1 MKEVMT
7 FKAGKF
13 VFCDQYDKPRIEKLL
28 VEAATLNSAISD
40 LPILPKWS
48 SQIDPELLYS
58 SVAGTAA
65 IEGNSLVAEEVRAL
79 DEGKIPDA
87 GHTAKDR
94 LEITNLIGA
103 YRLLDQE
110 KATFLI
116 PKAIAINR
124 ALIGKSLNAH
134 ILAEDQI
141 RDLHRQIT
149 IGLPYEDNIPGTYR
163 NGMVKVGDK
172 AHGGIYTPPKIIEDV
187 QNLMREFIDWI
198 NNDDLINENTFVRA
212 ALAHYHFSLIHPFWD
227 GNGRVAR
234 LLEALLLHSAGIRYV
249 PKMLS
254 NYYYRHV
261 DDYYRAFSETI
272 RAKKDVTPF
281 LEFNLH
287 GVIESLQQMQ
297 GRIALLIRGLVM
309 RDYLHFLSSKKS
321 ISKRQ
326 NDLLTLLLD
335 DSSGKPF
342 TLHDLQNALPYSMLY
357 RKVSEMTARR
367 DLKNLLGLKLLSVDA
382 ENRYSLNLRGFDS

>member
-1 MKEVMT
+1 MKEIMT

-28 VEAATLNSAISD
+28 VEASTLNAAISD

-48 SQIDPELLYS
+48 SQIDPDILYS

-65 IEGNSLVAEEVRAL
+65 IEGNALNAQEVREL

-103 YRLLDQE
+103 YRLLDQQQMD
-110 KATFLI
+110 ASTT
-116 PKAIAINR
+116 
-124 ALIGKSLNAH
+124 SV
-134 ILAEDQI
+134 LAESYI
-141 RDLHRQIT
+141 RELHRHIT
-149 IGLPYEDNIPGTYR
+149 SGLPYEDNIPGTYR
-163 NGMVKVGDK
+163 NGMAKVGDK

-187 QNLMREFIDWI
+187 EMLMREFIEWI
-198 NNDDLINENTFVRA
+198 DSDDLLNEHIFVRA

-234 LLEALLLHSAGIRYV
+234 LIEASLLQSAGIRYV

-261 DDYYRAFSETI
+261 DDYYRAFSESI
-272 RAKKDVTPF
+272 RAGKDVTPF
-281 LEFNLH
+281 LEFNLR
-287 GVIESLQQMQ
+287 GVIESLQQMKT
-297 GRIALLIRGLVM
+297 RIADLIRVLVM
-309 RDYLHFLSSKKS
+309 REHVHFLGSKKA

-342 TLHDLQNALPYSMLY
+342 TLHELQQAMPYAMLY

-382 ENRYSLNLRGFDS
+382 DNRYTLNLRGFDS

>member
-7 FKAGKF
+7 LKSGKF
-13 VFCDQYDKPRIEKLL
+13 VFCDQYDRPRIEKLL
-28 VEAATLNSAISD
+28 VEASTLNAAISD

-48 SQIDPELLYS
+48 SQIEPELLYS

-65 IEGNSLVAEEVRAL
+65 IEGNSLNADEVREL

-103 YRLLDQE
+103 YRLLDEQ
-110 KATFLI
+110 KA
-116 PKAIAINR
+116 
-124 ALIGKSLNAH
+124 KSATSRLLTEEH
-134 ILAEDQI
+134 I

-149 IGLPYEDNIPGTYR
+149 SGLPYEDNIPGKYR
-163 NGMVKVGDK
+163 NGMVRVGDK
-172 AHGGIYTPPKIIEDV
+172 AHGGEYRPPKIIEDIEM
-187 QNLMREFIDWI
+187 LMREFIDWM
-198 NNDDLINENTFVRA
+198 NSDELINEHVFVRA
-212 ALAHYHFSLIHPFWD
+212 AVAHFHFSLIHPFWD

-234 LLEALLLHSAGIRYV
+234 LLEALLLQSAGIRYV

-261 DDYYRAFSETI
+261 DDYYRAFSDTI
-272 RAKKDVTPF
+272 EADKDVTPF
-281 LEFNLH
+281 LEFNLR
-287 GVIESLQQMQ
+287 GVIESLQTMKT
-297 GRIALLIRGLVM
+297 RIAILIRMLVM
-309 RDYLHFLSSKKS
+309 REHVHFLVSNKS

-342 TLHDLQNALPYSMLY
+342 TLHELQRTMPYAMLY

-367 DLKNLLGLKLLSVDA
+367 DLKNLLERKLLTVDA
-382 ENRYSLNLRGFDS
+382 DNRYSLNLRGFDS

>member
-28 VEAATLNSAISD
+28 VEASTLNSAISD

-65 IEGNSLVAEEVRAL
+65 IEGNSLNAEEVREL

-103 YRLLDQE
+103 YRAIETLST
-110 KATFLI
+110 KPVPLI
-116 PKAIAINR
+116 F
-124 ALIGKSLNAH
+124 SETH
-134 ILAEDQI
+134 IKE
-141 RDLHRQIT
+141 LHKHIT
-149 IGLPYEDNIPGTYR
+149 YELPYEDNIPGTYR

-187 QNLMREFIDWI
+187 EMLMREFIDWI
-198 NNDDLINENTFVRA
+198 NSDGLVNENAFVRA

-234 LLEALLLHSAGIRYV
+234 LIEAKLLQSAGIRYV

-261 DDYYRAFSETI
+261 DDYYRAFSDTI
-272 RAKKDVTPF
+272 RAEKEVTPF
-281 LEFNLH
+281 LEFNLR
-287 GVIESLQQMQ
+287 GVIESLQTMKT
-297 GRIALLIRGLVM
+297 RIANLIRMLVM
-309 RDYLHFLSSKKS
+309 REHLHLLGSNKA
-321 ISKRQ
+321 ISRRQ
-326 NDLLTLLLD
+326 NDLITLLLD
-335 DSSGKPF
+335 DSSGKQF
-342 TLHDLQNALPYSMLY
+342 TLHELQKSLPYSMLY

>member
-13 VFCDQYDKPRIEKLL
+13 VFCDQYDKPQIEKQL

-65 IEGNSLVAEEVRAL
+65 IEGNALVAEEVRAL

-87 GHTAKDR
+87 GHTAKDK

-103 YRLLDQE
+103 YRLLDERQ
-110 KATFLI
+110 AMPST
-116 PKAIAINR
+116 
-124 ALIGKSLNAH
+124 AH
-134 ILAEDQI
+134 LLAESHI

-149 IGLPYEDNIPGTYR
+149 IGLPYEDNIPGVYR

-187 QNLMREFIDWI
+187 EMLMREFIEWI
-198 NNDDLINENTFVRA
+198 NSGDLLNENAFVRA

-234 LLEALLLHSAGIRYV
+234 LVEALLLQSEGIRYV

-261 DDYYRAFSETI
+261 DDYYRAFSDTI
-272 RAKKDVTPF
+272 RAEKDVTPF
-281 LEFNLH
+281 LEFNLR
-287 GVIESLQQMQ
+287 GVIESLQTMKT
-297 GRIALLIRGLVM
+297 RIANLIRMLVM
-309 RDYLHFLSSKKS
+309 REHLHLLGSNKT

-326 NDLLTLLLD
+326 NDLITLLLD
-335 DSSGKPF
+335 DSSGKQF
-342 TLHDLQNALPYSMLY
+342 TLHELQKSLPYSMLY

-367 DLKNLLGLKLLSVDA
+367 DLKNLLDRKLLVVDA
-382 ENRYSLNLRGFDS
+382 DGRYSLNLRGFDS

>member
-1 MKEVMT
+1 MKEIMT

-13 VFCDQYDKPRIEKLL
+13 VFCDQYDRPRIEKLL
-28 VEAATLNSAISD
+28 VEASILNSAISD

-48 SQIDPELLYS
+48 SQIDPDILYS

-65 IEGNSLVAEEVRAL
+65 IEGNALNAEEVREL

-94 LEITNLIGA
+94 LEITNLIDA
-103 YRLLDQE
+103 YRLIDQQTT
-110 KATFLI
+110 KPSKTNALAVALFLNPNI
-116 PKAIAINR
+116 
-124 ALIGKSLNAH
+124 LTESH
-134 ILAEDQI
+134 I
-141 RDLHRQIT
+141 RTLHRQIT
-149 IGLPYEDNIPGTYR
+149 NGLPYEDNIPGTYR

-187 QNLMREFIDWI
+187 EMLMREFIDWI
-198 NNDDLINENTFVRA
+198 DNDELVNEHVFVRA

-234 LLEALLLHSAGIRYV
+234 LIEASLLQSAGIRYV

-261 DDYYRAFSETI
+261 DDYYRAFSDTI
-272 RAKKDVTPF
+272 RADKDVTPF
-281 LEFNLH
+281 LEFNLR
-287 GVIESLQQMQ
+287 GVIESLQTMKT
-297 GRIALLIRGLVM
+297 RIAILIRMLVM
-309 RDYLHFLSSKKS
+309 REHVHVLGSNKA

-342 TLHDLQNALPYSMLY
+342 TLHELQQAMPYAMLY

-367 DLKNLLGLKLLSVDA
+367 DLKNLLGLKLLSVDTD
-382 ENRYSLNLRGFDS
+382 NRYTLNLRGFDS

>member
-13 VFCDQYDKPRIEKLL
+13 VFCDKYDKPRIEKLL

-87 GHTAKDR
+87 GHTAKDK

-103 YRLLDQE
+103 YRLLDE
-110 KATFLI
+110 RHAT
-116 PKAIAINR
+116 P
-124 ALIGKSLNAH
+124 STAH
-134 ILAEDQI
+134 LLAESHI

-149 IGLPYEDNIPGTYR
+149 NGLPYEDNIPGVYR

-187 QNLMREFIDWI
+187 EMLMREFIDWI
-198 NNDDLINENTFVRA
+198 NSGDLLNENAFVRA

-234 LLEALLLHSAGIRYV
+234 LVEALLLQSAGIRYV

-261 DDYYRAFSETI
+261 DDYYRAFSDTI
-272 RAKKDVTPF
+272 RAEKDVTPF
-281 LEFNLH
+281 LEFNLR
-287 GVIESLQQMQ
+287 GVIESLQTMKT
-297 GRIALLIRGLVM
+297 RIANLIRMLVM
-309 RDYLHFLSSKKS
+309 REHLHLLGSNKA

-326 NDLLTLLLD
+326 NDLITLLLD
-335 DSSGKPF
+335 DSSGKQF
-342 TLHDLQNALPYSMLY
+342 TLHELQKNLPYSILY

-367 DLKNLLGLKLLSVDA
+367 DLKNLLDRKLLVVDA
-382 ENRYSLNLRGFDS
+382 DGHYSLNLRGFDS

>member
-58 SVAGTAA
+58 SVASTAA
-65 IEGNSLVAEEVRAL
+65 IEGNSLDANEVREL
-79 DEGKIPDA
+79 DEGKIPEA

-103 YRLLDQE
+103 YRAIETLRTKPVPLIFSE
-110 KATFLI
+110 THIKELHKHITF
-116 PKAIAINR
+116 
-124 ALIGKSLNAH
+124 
-134 ILAEDQI
+134 
-141 RDLHRQIT
+141 DLT
-149 IGLPYEDNIPGTYR
+149 YNGNIPGVYR
-163 NGMVKVGDK
+163 NGEVRVGDK
-172 AHGGIYTPPKIIEDV
+172 AHGGEYRPPKIIEDIEM
-187 QNLMREFIDWI
+187 LMREFIDWM
-198 NNDDLINENTFVRA
+198 NSDELINEHVFVRA

-234 LLEALLLHSAGIRYV
+234 LLEALLLQAADIRYV

-254 NYYYRHV
+254 NYYYQHV

-281 LEFNLH
+281 LEFNLR
-287 GVIESLQQMQ
+287 GVIESLQQMKN
-297 GRIALLIRGLVM
+297 RIADFIRVLAM
-309 RDYLHFLSSKKS
+309 RDYLHFLVSNKA
-321 ISKRQ
+321 ISRRQ

-335 DSSGKPF
+335 DPSGKPF

-367 DLKNLLGLKLLSVDA
+367 DLKNLLGLKLISIDA
-382 ENRYSLNLRGFDS
+382 DNRYSLNLRGFDS

>member
-7 FKAGKF
+7 FKSGKF

-28 VEAATLNSAISD
+28 VVASTLNDAIND
-40 LPILPKWS
+40 LPILPGWS
-48 SQIDPELLYS
+48 SEVDPKLLYS
-58 SVAGTAA
+58 SVASTAA
-65 IEGNSLVAEEVRAL
+65 IEGNSLDAEEVRAL

-94 LEITNLIGA
+94 LEVTNLIRA
-103 YRLLDQE
+103 YRLLDQQ
-110 KATFLI
+110 KA
-116 PKAIAINR
+116 
-124 ALIGKSLNAH
+124 KSSAVH
-134 ILAEDQI
+134 ILSENHI
-141 RDLHRQIT
+141 RDLHQQIT
-149 IGLPYEDNIPGTYR
+149 NGLPYEDNIPGTYR

-187 QNLMREFIDWI
+187 QRLMGEFIDWI
-198 NNDDLINENTFVRA
+198 NSNEIVSQDVFIRA

-234 LLEALLLHSAGIRYV
+234 LIEALLLQSAGIRYV

-261 DDYYRAFSETI
+261 DDYYRAFSDTI
-272 RAKKDVTPF
+272 RADKDATPF
-281 LEFNLH
+281 LEFNLL
-287 GVIESLQQMQ
+287 GVIESLKEMKTS
-297 GRIALLIRGLVM
+297 IAFFIRMLAL
-309 RDYLHFLSSKKS
+309 RDYLHFLSSTKA

-335 DSSGKPF
+335 DFKPF
-342 TLHDLQNALPYSMLY
+342 TLHELQNTMPYEMLY

-367 DLKNLLGLKLLSVDA
+367 DLKKLLDLKLLVLDA
-382 ENRYSLNLRGFDS
+382 DNRYSLNLRGFDS

>member
-7 FKAGKF
+7 FKSGKF

-28 VEAATLNSAISD
+28 VEASTLNAAISD

-58 SVAGTAA
+58 SIASTAA
-65 IEGNSLVAEEVRAL
+65 IEGNSLDANEVREL
-79 DEGKIPDA
+79 DEGKIPEA

-103 YRLLDQE
+103 YRQLDLQAAE
-110 KATFLI
+110 PSGTHDFPLRLNLI
-116 PKAIAINR
+116 
-124 ALIGKSLNAH
+124 KSV
-134 ILAEDQI
+134 LAESHI
-141 RDLHRQIT
+141 RALHRQIT
-149 IGLPYEDNIPGTYR
+149 NGLPYEDNIPGTYR

-187 QNLMREFIDWI
+187 EMLMRELIEWIDS
-198 NNDDLINENTFVRA
+198 DDLLNEHIFVRA

-234 LLEALLLHSAGIRYV
+234 LIEASLLQSAGIRYV

-261 DDYYRAFSETI
+261 DDYYRAFSDTI
-272 RAKKDVTPF
+272 KAKKDVTPF
-281 LEFNLH
+281 LEFNLR
-287 GVIESLQQMQ
+287 GVIESLQTMKT
-297 GRIALLIRGLVM
+297 RIAILIRMLVM
-309 RDYLHFLSSKKS
+309 REHVRFLVSNKA
-321 ISKRQ
+321 ISRRQ

-335 DSSGKPF
+335 DPSGKPF
-342 TLHDLQNALPYSMLY
+342 TLHELQQAMPYAMLY

-367 DLKNLLGLKLLSVDA
+367 DLKNLLEHKLLTVDSA
-382 ENRYSLNLRGFDS
+382 NRYSLNLRGFDS

>member
-28 VEAATLNSAISD
+28 VEASTLNSAISD

-65 IEGNSLVAEEVRAL
+65 IEGNSLNAEEVREL

-103 YRLLDQE
+103 YRAIETLST
-110 KATFLI
+110 KPVPLI
-116 PKAIAINR
+116 F
-124 ALIGKSLNAH
+124 SETH
-134 ILAEDQI
+134 IKE
-141 RDLHRQIT
+141 LHKHIT
-149 IGLPYEDNIPGTYR
+149 YELPYEDNIPGTYR

-187 QNLMREFIDWI
+187 EMLMREFIDWI
-198 NNDDLINENTFVRA
+198 NSDGLVNENAFVRA

-234 LLEALLLHSAGIRYV
+234 LIEAKLLQSAGIRYV

-261 DDYYRAFSETI
+261 DDYYRAFSDTI
-272 RAKKDVTPF
+272 RAEKEVTPF
-281 LEFNLH
+281 LEFNLR
-287 GVIESLQQMQ
+287 GVIESLQTMKT
-297 GRIALLIRGLVM
+297 RIANLIRMLVM
-309 RDYLHFLSSKKS
+309 REHLHLLGSNKA
-321 ISKRQ
+321 ISRRQ
-326 NDLLTLLLD
+326 NDLITLLLD
-335 DSSGKPF
+335 DSSGKQF
-342 TLHDLQNALPYSMLY
+342 TLHELQKSLPYSMLY

-367 DLKNLLGLKLLSVDA
+367 DLKNLLGLKLLSIDA
-382 ENRYSLNLRGFDS
+382 DNRYSLNLRGFDS

>member
-7 FKAGKF
+7 FKSGKF
-13 VFCDQYDKPRIEKLL
+13 IFCDQYDKPRIEKLL
-28 VEAATLNSAISD
+28 VVASTLNDAISD

-65 IEGNSLVAEEVRAL
+65 IEGNSLNAEEVREL

-103 YRLLDQE
+103 YRRLDEQKANFATSRLLTE
-110 KATFLI
+110 E
-116 PKAIAINR
+116 
-124 ALIGKSLNAH
+124 H
-134 ILAEDQI
+134 I

-149 IGLPYEDNIPGTYR
+149 SGLPYEDNIPGTYR

-187 QNLMREFIDWI
+187 EMLMREFIDWI
-198 NNDDLINENTFVRA
+198 DSDDLLSENVFVRA

-227 GNGRVAR
+227 GNGRTAR
-234 LLEALLLHSAGIRYV
+234 LIEAMLLQAAGIRYV

-261 DDYYRAFSETI
+261 DDYYRAFSESI
-272 RAKKDVTPF
+272 KAKKM
-281 LEFNLH
+281 
-287 GVIESLQQMQ
+287 S
-297 GRIALLIRGLVM
+297 
-309 RDYLHFLSSKKS
+309 
-321 ISKRQ
+321 
-326 NDLLTLLLD
+326 
-335 DSSGKPF
+335 
-342 TLHDLQNALPYSMLY
+342 
-357 RKVSEMTARR
+357 RR
-367 DLKNLLGLKLLSVDA
+367 FSNSTCA
-382 ENRYSLNLRGFDS
+382 A

>member
-7 FKAGKF
+7 FKSGKF
-13 VFCDQYDKPRIEKLL
+13 IFCDQYDKPHIEKLL
-28 VEAATLNSAISD
+28 VVASTLTDAIHD

-48 SQIDPELLYS
+48 SQIDPDILYS

-65 IEGNSLVAEEVRAL
+65 IEGNLLNANEVREL

-103 YRLLDQE
+103 YRLLDQQ
-110 KATFLI
+110 KTQ
-116 PKAIAINR
+116 
-124 ALIGKSLNAH
+124 SSTVH
-134 ILAEDQI
+134 MLAEIHI
-141 RDLHRQIT
+141 RNLHRQIT
-149 IGLPYEDNIPGTYR
+149 DGLPYEDNIPGTYR

-187 QNLMREFIDWI
+187 QSLMEEFIGWI
-198 NNDDLINENTFVRA
+198 NSDEIIGMDVFIRA

-234 LLEALLLHSAGIRYV
+234 LIEALLLQSAGIRYV

-261 DDYYRAFSETI
+261 DDYYRAFSDTI
-272 RAKKDVTPF
+272 RASKDVTPF
-281 LEFNLH
+281 LEFNLR
-287 GVIESLQQMQ
+287 GVIESLQQMKN
-297 GRIALLIRGLVM
+297 RIAILIRMLVM
-309 RDYLHFLSSKKS
+309 REHIHFLGSNKA

-326 NDLLTLLLD
+326 HDLLTLLLD

-342 TLHDLQNALPYSMLY
+342 TLHELQQVMPYAMLY
-357 RKVSEMTARR
+357 RKVSEMTVRR
-367 DLKNLLGLKLLSVDA
+367 DLKNLLERKLLIVDA
-382 ENRYSLNLRGFDS
+382 GGRYALNLRGFDS

>member
-7 FKAGKF
+7 FKSGKF
-13 VFCDQYDKPRIEKLL
+13 VFCNQYDKPRIEKLL
-28 VEAATLNSAISD
+28 VEASTLNAAISD

-65 IEGNSLVAEEVRAL
+65 IEGNSLNAEEVREL

-103 YRLLDQE
+103 YRAIETLST
-110 KATFLI
+110 KPVPLI
-116 PKAIAINR
+116 F
-124 ALIGKSLNAH
+124 SETH
-134 ILAEDQI
+134 IKE
-141 RDLHRQIT
+141 LHKHIT
-149 IGLPYEDNIPGTYR
+149 YELPYEDNIPGTYR

-187 QNLMREFIDWI
+187 EMLMREFIDWI
-198 NNDDLINENTFVRA
+198 NSDEIINENVFVRA

-234 LLEALLLHSAGIRYV
+234 LIEALLLQSAGIRYV

-272 RAKKDVTPF
+272 KAKKDVTPF
-281 LEFNLH
+281 LEFNLQ
-287 GVIESLQQMQ
+287 GVIESLQQMKN
-297 GRIALLIRGLVM
+297 RITDFIRVLAM
-309 RDYLHFLSSKKS
+309 RDYLHFLVSNKA
-321 ISKRQ
+321 ISRRQ
-326 NDLLTLLLD
+326 NDLLSLLLD

-342 TLHDLQNALPYSMLY
+342 TLHELQTALPYSMLY

-367 DLKNLLGLKLLSVDA
+367 DLKNLLGLKLLSIDA
-382 ENRYSLNLRGFDS
+382 DNRYSLNLRGFDS

>member
-7 FKAGKF
+7 FKSGKF

-28 VEAATLNSAISD
+28 VEASILNATIND

-65 IEGNSLVAEEVRAL
+65 IEGNSLDANEVREL

-103 YRLLDQE
+103 YRLLDQ
-110 KATFLI
+110 ATSSMKNVFY
-116 PKAIAINR
+116 
-124 ALIGKSLNAH
+124 ALSFTSNM
-134 ILAEDQI
+134 LAENHI
-141 RDLHRQIT
+141 RDLHKQIT
-149 IGLPYEDNIPGTYR
+149 KGLPYEDNIPGAYR

-172 AHGGIYTPPKIIEDV
+172 AHSGIYTPPKIIEDV
-187 QNLMREFIDWI
+187 ELLMREFIDWI
-198 NNDDLINENTFVRA
+198 NSDEIINENIFVRA

-234 LLEALLLHSAGIRYV
+234 LIEASLLQSAGIRYV

-254 NYYYRHV
+254 NYYFRHV
-261 DDYYRAFSETI
+261 DDYYRAFSDTI
-272 RAKKDVTPF
+272 RVEKEVTPF
-281 LEFNLH
+281 LEFNLR
-287 GVIESLQQMQ
+287 GVIESLQTMKT
-297 GRIALLIRGLVM
+297 RIANLIRMLVM
-309 RDYLHFLSSKKS
+309 REHLHLLGSNKA

-326 NDLLTLLLD
+326 NDLITLLLD
-335 DSSGKPF
+335 DTSGKPF
-342 TLHDLQNALPYSMLY
+342 TLHELQKSLPYSMLY

-382 ENRYSLNLRGFDS
+382 DNRYSLNLRGFDS

>member
-13 VFCDQYDKPRIEKLL
+13 IFSNQYDKLRIEKLL
-28 VEAATLNSAISD
+28 VEASTLNSAISD

-65 IEGNSLVAEEVRAL
+65 IEGNSLSADEVREL

-103 YRLLDQE
+103 YRLLDQ
-110 KATFLI
+110 ATFSM
-116 PKAIAINR
+116 KNVFY
-124 ALIGKSLNAH
+124 ALSFTSNM
-134 ILAEDQI
+134 LAENHI

-149 IGLPYEDNIPGTYR
+149 TGLPYEDNIPGTYR

-172 AHGGIYTPPKIIEDV
+172 AHGGIYIPPKIIEDV
-187 QNLMREFIDWI
+187 QMLMREFIDWI
-198 NNDDLINENTFVRA
+198 NSDELLNEHVFVRA

-234 LLEALLLHSAGIRYV
+234 LIEAKLLQSAGIRYV

-254 NYYYRHV
+254 NYYYRNV
-261 DDYYRAFSETI
+261 DDYYSAFSDSI
-272 RAKKDVTPF
+272 KAKKDVTPF
-281 LEFNLH
+281 LEFNLR
-287 GVIESLQQMQ
+287 GVIESLQQMKT
-297 GRIALLIRGLVM
+297 RIASFIRVLAM
-309 RDYLHFLSSKKS
+309 RDYLHFLVNNKA
-321 ISKRQ
+321 ITKRQ

-342 TLHDLQNALPYSMLY
+342 TLQELQTALPYSMLY

-367 DLKNLLGLKLLSVDA
+367 DLKNLLERKLLTVDA
-382 ENRYSLNLRGFDS
+382 DNRYTLNLRGFDS